1 MSLPNTIENRLK
13 KPAHKTHPREP
24 SWESIEQC
32 GQGNTEV
39 LKSFF
44 NSYAKEIYNF
54 PLKVFHLDED
64 AASDFFLYAYKRL
77 EDGSRFRSYQRR
89 SSFRTWFYTVLRNL
103 VIDWMRTLREIETV
117 DINAKQDKDQ
127 NFDMIANTAD
137 PRSLLNEE
145 NEISPILCMRLHA
158 MPIEMRT
165 ILKLAYIYYL
175 DLESEELEYLSK
187 RSGIPTTELMEE
199 LLQLRHNLS
208 VKELK
213 NISSEDKI
221 TSLYLSVIQ
230 LKVKKGQLENMIKK
244 QNMPDDSK
252 LRELDRIEHSISK
265 KLHQRERLLHK
276 KERGHFVV
284 RTPYR
289 YVASILKTSEGNIS
303 VQMMRILERLRDI
316 VAT

>member
-1 MSLPNTIENRLK
+1 MPHTQALK
-13 KPAHKTHPREP
+13 KPPSVPHPQEP
-24 SWESIEQC
+24 SGELIDRCS
-32 GQGNTEV
+32 QGEPAA

-44 NSYAKEIYNF
+44 DSYAEEIYNF
-54 PLKVFHLDED
+54 PIKVFHLDADD
-64 AASDFFLYAYKRL
+64 ASAFFLYAYKRL

-89 SSFRTWFYTVLRNL
+89 SSFRTWFFTVLRNL
-103 VIDWMRTLREIETV
+103 VIDWMRTLREIDTV
-117 DINAKQDKDQ
+117 DINAKPNKDQ
-127 NFDMIANTAD
+127 DFDMISNTAD

-145 NEISPILCMRLHA
+145 DETAPALYTRLSS

-175 DLESEELEYLSK
+175 ALEKEELEYLSK
-187 RSGIPTTELMEE
+187 RSGHPVAELMDE
-199 LLQLRHNLS
+199 LLRLRHDLS

-221 TSLYLSVIQ
+221 TSLYLSIIQ
-230 LKVKKGQLENMIKK
+230 LKVKKGQLENMVKK
-244 QNMPDDSK
+244 QTMPDDTT
-252 LRELDRIEHSISK
+252 LEELQRVEHSINK
-265 KLHQRERLLHK
+265 KLNQRERLIHK

-289 YVASILKTSEGNIS
+289 HIASFLRTSEGNVS

-316 VAT
+316 VVA